1 MIFWNKIWTNKQ
13 TKKRIAT
20 VFLPLS
26 MLFANYRALSCSRS
40 LTCLHPTHKQT
51 DRQTGI
57 ESVHSSQLPSF
68 SFFIIDFWKL
78 QFDLRIIQFSHSIK
92 KKKKSFADPKWYTMN
107 SSSMVKWMNGIHNQ
121 SFHSTTQC
129 GYDENFFNHFPHFK
143 SKVFFFFA
151 LFIESFRILPLLLL
165 LQSERERV

>member
-13 TKKRIAT
+13 TKKTNSHRFSSFIH
-20 VFLPLS
+20 VIRELS
-26 MLFANYRALSCSRS
+26 GSLLLSLSHLS
-40 LTCLHPTHKQT
+40 PSYTQT

-92 KKKKSFADPKWYTMN
+92 KKKKHSPIQNDTQWN